1 MKKKIIT
8 LLLIGAIGLSLIGC
22 SSTSSDEDNY
32 QDKFEIIQEFD
43 KESEYDI
50 DNGIYCEIRNK
61 ETGVHYYLGKNFMCP
76 VYDFN
81 GNIKT
86 STSVNN

>member
-8 LLLIGAIGLSLIGC
+8 LSLIGILGLSLIGC
-22 SSTSSDEDNY
+22 SSTSSAKSNY

-43 KESEYDI
+43 EESEYDI
-50 DNGIYCEIRNK
+50 YNGIYCEIRNK
-61 ETGVHYYLGKNFMCP
+61 ETGVHYYLGDDFMCP

-86 STSVNN
+86 STSIDK